1 MEKVELVQLEW
12 DNLMK
17 LKQEAP
23 YKLMKDKSEALTM
36 LHEGIR
42 TETVA
47 RLVDRKPSTV
57 ETWIR
62 DWRTYRQASIHTS
75 HADNL
80 NASKLT
86 DRQRDRVV
94 ELLSSP
100 TSHESIPEQFC
111 SVPELS
117 NWIYDEFNVEYS
129 SASSYHFLL
138 HMAGLTFHKP
148 APFDQRR
155 ADEDTINAR
164 MAQIGAQIT
173 PALDDELVVVE
184 SSCEQQ

>member
-1 MEKVELVQLEW
+1 
-12 DNLMK
+12 MK
-17 LKQEAP
+17 LKREAP
-23 YKLMKDKSEALTM
+23 YKVMKEKSEALMT

-57 ETWIR
+57 ETWIH
-62 DWRTYRQASIHTS
+62 DCHTYRQASIHTG

-100 TSHESIPEQFC
+100 PSNEGVSEQFW
-111 SVPELS
+111 SVPGLS

-129 SASSYHFLL
+129 SASSY
-138 HMAGLTFHKP
+138 
-148 APFDQRR
+148 R
-155 ADEDTINAR
+155 AR
-164 MAQIGAQIT
+164 
-173 PALDDELVVVE
+173 LK
-184 SSCEQQ
+184 